1 MKDLKTLLEIPLSNI
16 LLTKVTVGEISYNIT
31 ELHRIM
37 TAIVEGDNKEA
48 YELCR
53 QLFIYNDNLIDRE
66 LQLEQYINIPNSKNY
81 GEIPEER
88 TCVK

>member
-1 MKDLKTLLEIPLSNI
+1 MKDLKTLIEIPLSNI

-53 QLFIYNDNLIDRE
+53 QLFIFNDNLIDRE
-66 LQLEQYINIPNSKNY
+66 LQLDKYIDVKKESEAEY
-81 GEIPEER
+81 GKKKTE
-88 TCVK
+88 

>member
-1 MKDLKTLLEIPLSNI
+1 MKDLKTLIEIPLRNI

-53 QLFIYNDNLIDRE
+53 QLFIFNDNLIDRE
-66 LQLEQYINIPNSKNY
+66 LQLDKYIDVKKESEAEY
-81 GEIPEER
+81 GKKKTE
-88 TCVK
+88 

>member
-16 LLTKVTVGEISYNIT
+16 LLTKVTVGEVSYNIT
-31 ELHRIM
+31 ELHKVM

-53 QLFIYNDNLIDRE
+53 QLFIFNDQLIDRE
-66 LQLEQYINIPNSKNY
+66 LQLEKYINTPNY
-81 GEIPEER
+81 EEER
-88 TCVK
+88 STNQN

>member
-1 MKDLKTLLEIPLSNI
+1 MKDLKTLIEIPLSNI

-53 QLFIYNDNLIDRE
+53 QLFIFNDNLIDRQ
-66 LQLEQYINIPNSKNY
+66 LQLDKYIDVKKESEAEY
-81 GEIPEER
+81 GKKKTE
-88 TCVK
+88 

>member
-31 ELHRIM
+31 ELHKVM

-53 QLFIYNDNLIDRE
+53 QLFIFNDQLIDRE
-66 LQLEQYINIPNSKNY
+66 LQLEKYINTPKQ
-81 GEIPEER
+81 E
-88 TCVK
+88 

>member
-16 LLTKVTVGEISYNIT
+16 LLTKVTVGEVSYNIT
-31 ELHRIM
+31 ELHKVM

-53 QLFIYNDNLIDRE
+53 QLFIYSDQLIDRE
-66 LQLEQYINIPNSKNY
+66 LHLEKYINTPTS
-81 GEIPEER
+81 
-88 TCVK
+88 

>member
-1 MKDLKTLLEIPLSNI
+1 MKDIKTLLEIPLSNI

-31 ELHRIM
+31 ELHKVM

-53 QLFIYNDNLIDRE
+53 QLFIYNDQLIDRE
-66 LQLEQYINIPNSKNY
+66 LQLEQYINTPAS
-81 GEIPEER
+81 
-88 TCVK
+88 

>member
-1 MKDLKTLLEIPLSNI
+1 MRDIKTLLEIPLSNI

-53 QLFIYNDNLIDRE
+53 QLFIYNDNLVDRE
-66 LQLEQYINIPNSKNY
+66 LQLAKYFIQQESEADDGK
-81 GEIPEER
+81 EKAE
-88 TCVK
+88 

>member
-31 ELHRIM
+31 ELHKVM

-53 QLFIYNDNLIDRE
+53 QLFIYNDQLIDRE
-66 LQLEQYINIPNSKNY
+66 LQLEKYINTPKQ
-81 GEIPEER
+81 E
-88 TCVK
+88 

>member
-16 LLTKVTVGEISYNIT
+16 LLTKVTVGEVSYDIT
-31 ELHRIM
+31 ELHKVM

-53 QLFIYNDNLIDRE
+53 QLFIYNDQLIDRE
-66 LQLEQYINIPNSKNY
+66 LHLEKYKNT
-81 GEIPEER
+81 P
-88 TCVK
+88 TS

>member
-16 LLTKVTVGEISYNIT
+16 LLTKVTVGEVSCNIT
-31 ELHRIM
+31 ELHKVM

-53 QLFIYNDNLIDRE
+53 QLFIFNDQLIDRE
-66 LQLEQYINIPNSKNY
+66 LQLEKYINTPNH
-81 GEIPEER
+81 EEER
-88 TCVK
+88 STNQD

>member
-16 LLTKVTVGEISYNIT
+16 LLTKVTVGEVSYNIS
-31 ELHRIM
+31 ELHKVM

-53 QLFIYNDNLIDRE
+53 QLFIYNDQLIDRE
-66 LQLEQYINIPNSKNY
+66 LQLEKYINVENREEN
-81 GEIPEER
+81 GEDL
-88 TCVK
+88 

>member
-16 LLTKVTVGEISYNIT
+16 LLTKITVGEVSYNIT
-31 ELHRIM
+31 ELHKVM

-53 QLFIYNDNLIDRE
+53 QLFIYNDQLIDRE
-66 LQLEQYINIPNSKNY
+66 LQLEKYINTPKQ
-81 GEIPEER
+81 E
-88 TCVK
+88 

>member
-16 LLTKVTVGEISYNIT
+16 LLTKVTVGEVSYNIT
-31 ELHRIM
+31 ELHKVM

-53 QLFIYNDNLIDRE
+53 QLFIFNDQLIDRE
-66 LQLEQYINIPNSKNY
+66 LQLEKYINTPKQ
-81 GEIPEER
+81 E
-88 TCVK
+88 

>member
-16 LLTKVTVGEISYNIT
+16 LLTKVTVGEVSYNIT
-31 ELHRIM
+31 ELHKVM

-53 QLFIYNDNLIDRE
+53 QLFIYNDQLIDRE
-66 LQLEQYINIPNSKNY
+66 LHLEKYINTPTS
-81 GEIPEER
+81 
-88 TCVK
+88 

>member
-16 LLTKVTVGEISYNIT
+16 LLTKITVGEVSYNIT
-31 ELHRIM
+31 ELHKVM

-53 QLFIYNDNLIDRE
+53 QLFIYNDQLIDRE
-66 LQLEQYINIPNSKNY
+66 LQLEKYINT
-81 GEIPEER
+81 PEQE
-88 TCVK
+88 

>member
-16 LLTKVTVGEISYNIT
+16 LLTKVTVGEVSYNIT
-31 ELHRIM
+31 ELHKVM

-53 QLFIYNDNLIDRE
+53 QLFIFNDQLIDRE
-66 LQLEQYINIPNSKNY
+66 LQLEKYINTPNY
-81 GEIPEER
+81 EEER
-88 TCVK
+88 STNQD

>member
-1 MKDLKTLLEIPLSNI
+1 MKDIKTLLEIPLSNI

-53 QLFIYNDNLIDRE
+53 QLFIFNDQLIDRE
-66 LQLEQYINIPNSKNY
+66 LQLEKYINTPKQ
-81 GEIPEER
+81 E
-88 TCVK
+88 

>member
-1 MKDLKTLLEIPLSNI
+1 MKDLKTLIEIPLSNI

-53 QLFIYNDNLIDRE
+53 QLFIFNDNLIDRE
-66 LQLEQYINIPNSKNY
+66 LQLDKYIDIKKESEVEY
-81 GEIPEER
+81 GKKETESR
-88 TCVK
+88 

>member
-16 LLTKVTVGEISYNIT
+16 LLTKVTVGEVSYNIS
-31 ELHRIM
+31 ELHKVM

-53 QLFIYNDNLIDRE
+53 QLFIYNDQLIDWE
-66 LQLEQYINIPNSKNY
+66 LQLEKYINVENREEN
-81 GEIPEER
+81 GEDL
-88 TCVK
+88 

>member
-16 LLTKVTVGEISYNIT
+16 LLTKVTVGEVSYDIT
-31 ELHRIM
+31 ELHKVM

-53 QLFIYNDNLIDRE
+53 QLFIYNDQLIDRE
-66 LQLEQYINIPNSKNY
+66 LHLEKYINTPTS
-81 GEIPEER
+81 
-88 TCVK
+88 

>member
-16 LLTKVTVGEISYNIT
+16 LLTKVTVGEVSYNIT
-31 ELHRIM
+31 ELHKVM

-53 QLFIYNDNLIDRE
+53 QLFIYNDQLIDRE
-66 LQLEQYINIPNSKNY
+66 LQLEKYINTPKQ
-81 GEIPEER
+81 E
-88 TCVK
+88 

>member
-16 LLTKVTVGEISYNIT
+16 LLTKVTVGEVSYNIS
-31 ELHRIM
+31 ELHKVM

-53 QLFIYNDNLIDRE
+53 QLFIFNDQLIDRE
-66 LQLEQYINIPNSKNY
+66 LQLEKYINTPKQ
-81 GEIPEER
+81 E
-88 TCVK
+88 